1 MDKNLKAHIEYLL
14 CIDIEH
20 VRPISGG
27 DISKAFLL
35 ETNSERFFCK
45 VNNGHQAFQMFQAE
59 KAGLEA
65 ISKTKCIAVPNVFI
79 CEELEVGGLLLMEYI
94 EPKRASSHKDMELLG
109 RQLGA
114 LHRLSVSDVYG
125 WPTDNFIG
133 NLPQSNKTH
142 TTWSEFYVQE
152 RLLPQIRLA
161 QKGRKLSAKEIPS
174 EGQLRKAC
182 ENLFPKIKPSLLH
195 GDLWGGNYLIAQ
207 DGTPY
212 LIDPATYFGHR
223 EIDIA
228 MTRLFGG
235 FDATFYNAYA
245 EYFPEIGGEKER
257 TDIYQLYYL
266 LVHLNLFGGSYKAS
280 VSNILNHY
288 F

>member
-1 MDKNLKAHIEYLL
+1 VDKDLKAHIEYLL

-35 ETNSERFFCK
+35 ETNTERFFCK
-45 VNNGHQAFQMFQAE
+45 VNKGHRAFQMFQAE
-59 KAGLEA
+59 KAGLVA
-65 ISKTKCIAVPNVFI
+65 ISETKSIAAPKVI
-79 CEELEVGGLLLMEYI
+79 LCEELEAGALLVMEYI
-94 EPKRASSHKDMELLG
+94 EPKRASSIDMALLG
-109 RQLGA
+109 HQLGA
-114 LHRLSVSDVYG
+114 LHQLPVSDVFG
-125 WPTDNFIG
+125 WATDNFIG
-133 NLPQSNKTH
+133 NLPQSNKTR

-152 RLLPQIRLA
+152 RLVPQIRLA
-161 QKGRKLSAKEIPS
+161 QKSQKLSASEIPS
-174 EGQLRKAC
+174 EERLIKAC
-182 ENLFPKIKPSLLH
+182 EKLLPKTKPSLLH
-195 GDLWGGNYLIAQ
+195 GDLWSGNYLIAQ

-212 LIDPATYFGHR
+212 LIDPATYFGHH
-223 EIDIA
+223 EVDIA

-235 FDATFYNAYA
+235 FDSTFYNAYA

-280 VSNILNHY
+280 VSNILTHY